1 MSTALLSAFYDID
14 FLCKQTE
21 KSLNTLN
28 LNSMLDKKA
37 VGSPLSPGGGSGGL
51 GPAFLRRHSTS
62 NLQALHNQHNSAKLL
77 MPPPGTASNSAFGS
91 LKESGPV
98 SPPPTGLPSNSSTAL
113 MNRENRFRDRSFS
126 ETSDRSAQL
135 MAQLQQQLKAA
146 AAGSSQTGGAQIN
159 STRYKT
165 ELCRPYE
172 ESGACKYGDKCQFA
186 HGYHELRSLTRHP
199 KYKTELCRTFHTVGF
214 CPYGPRCHFIHNA
227 EERRQ
232 AAPSSPSRGDFNFN
246 SSGGPRGPGERP
258 RLQHSLSFS
267 GFPSAAQT
275 GGPEAPE
282 PRTPPPLLSQLYAE
296 ELQLLSA
303 ANNAFAFSAG
313 HELGNLLSPLAIQT
327 QNMHNQ
333 QYCQQHH
340 HQQQQRPGGSPPPR
354 DPQPPAASFFQPLLR
369 RLSESPVFDAPP
381 SPPDSLSDRESYLSG
396 SLSSSG
402 SLSGSESPGLDSG
415 RRLPIFSRISVS
427 DD

>member
-1 MSTALLSAFYDID
+1 MSTLLSAFYDID
-14 FLCKQTE
+14 FLCKTE
-21 KSLNTLN
+21 KSFNTLN

-37 VGSPLSPGGGSGGL
+37 VGSPLSPGGSSGL
-51 GPAFLRRHSTS
+51 VPAFLRRHSTS

-77 MPPPGTASNSAFGS
+77 MPPAGGPGSSAFGS
-91 LKESGPV
+91 LKEGPA
-98 SPPPTGLPSNSSTAL
+98 SPPPGVPSNAL

-126 ETSDRSAQL
+126 ENGDRSAQL

-146 AAGSSQTGGAQIN
+146 AAAGAGGGGTQGAQVN

-172 ESGACKYGDKCQFA
+172 ESGTCKYGDKCQFA

-232 AAPSSPSRGDFNFN
+232 AAPASPSRGTGSGGGGDYNFN
-246 SSGGPRGPGERP
+246 SQRGGQGGERP

-267 GFPSAAQT
+267 GFPSAAQA
-275 GGPEAPE
+275 GPEAAE
-282 PRTPPPLLSQLYAE
+282 PRTPPPLLSALYAE

-303 ANNAFAFSAG
+303 NNAFNFSAG
-313 HELGNLLSPLAIQT
+313 PGGLGSLLTPLAIQT
-327 QNMHNQ
+327 QNLHNQQLQ
-333 QYCQQHH
+333 QYCQL
-340 HQQQQRPGGSPPPR
+340 QQRGGGSPPPR
-354 DPQPPAASFFQPLLR
+354 EAPAATASFFQPLLR

-381 SPPDSLSDRESYLSG
+381 SPPDSLSDRDSYLSG

>member
-37 VGSPLSPGGGSGGL
+37 VGSPLSPGGGSGL

-77 MPPPGTASNSAFGS
+77 LPPPGHASNSAFGS
-91 LKESGPV
+91 LKEGPV
-98 SPPPTGLPSNSSTAL
+98 SPPPTGVSSNTTTSSTTAL

-146 AAGSSQTGGAQIN
+146 SSSQGAQIN

-246 SSGGPRGPGERP
+246 SSGGQRGPGERP

-267 GFPSAAQT
+267 GFPSAAQA
-275 GGPEAPE
+275 GPEPAE
-282 PRTPPPLLSQLYAE
+282 PRTPPPLLSQFYAE

-303 ANNAFAFSAG
+303 NNAFAFSSG
-313 HELGNLLSPLAIQT
+313 HELGSLLSPLAIQT
-327 QNMHNQ
+327 QNLHNQ
-333 QYCQQHH
+333 QYCQQH
-340 HQQQQRPGGSPPPR
+340 QRPGGSPPPR
-354 DPQPPAASFFQPLLR
+354 DPQPPASFFQPLLR